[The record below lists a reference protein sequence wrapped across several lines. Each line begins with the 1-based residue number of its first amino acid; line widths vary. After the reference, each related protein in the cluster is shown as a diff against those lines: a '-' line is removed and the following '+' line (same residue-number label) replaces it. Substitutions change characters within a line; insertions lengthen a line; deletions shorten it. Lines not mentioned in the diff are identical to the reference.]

1 MSVMDKFETRSGCN
15 LHSHE
20 PCKKR
25 HSEVECCYFDFRL
38 AKARVNCHRQNKIR
52 NW

>member
-1 MSVMDKFETRSGCN
+1 MSVMDQFETRSGCN
-15 LHSHE
+15 SHSYE

-25 HSEVECCYFDFRL
+25 NWRVKCWYCNSTL
-38 AKARVNCHRQNKIR
+38 AKARVNCHQQNKIW